1 MDPALEFQRRCA
13 HDRGDDTLCLPGWS
27 VDDWRALFAHGTP
40 VQVASGNIA
49 IRHGERERALY
60 FVISGALEARSSTRG
75 SETLGVLYR
84 EHPGSVFGEVAF
96 FDGGPRSASVWA
108 VKDSRLLRL
117 DHGALQAFGKERS
130 ERANEFL
137 FALGRVLAF
146 RLRRGEQRALQD
158 SH

>member
-1 MDPALEFQRRCA
+1 MDVDQRQRRQR
-13 HDRGDDTLCLPGWS
+13 H
-27 VDDWRALFAHGTP
+27 VDDE
-40 VQVASGNIA
+40 VQ
-49 IRHGERERALY
+49 R
-60 FVISGALEARSSTRG
+60 ALEARSSTRG

-117 DHGALQAFGKERS
+117 DHGALQAFGMERS
-130 ERANEFL
+130 ERASEFL

-146 RLRRGEQRALQD
+146 RLRRGEQRTLQD